1 MVVAE
6 AGVLKRFVFG
16 SRDWDLVIS
25 DYVFDCKQGTA
36 GMGVAAWVHSED

>member
-6 AGVLKRFVFG
+6 AGVPKRFAFG
-16 SRDWDLVIS
+16 SRDCDLVIS

-36 GMGVAAWVHSED
+36 GVGVAAWVHSED